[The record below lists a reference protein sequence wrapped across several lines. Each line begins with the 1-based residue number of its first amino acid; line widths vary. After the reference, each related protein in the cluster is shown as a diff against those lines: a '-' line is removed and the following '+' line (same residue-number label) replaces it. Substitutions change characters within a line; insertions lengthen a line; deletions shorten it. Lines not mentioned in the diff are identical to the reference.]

1 MHPRHNVQGSR
12 RLLDAQP
19 AEQQRLTALSSLS
32 IASPAISNVQLRRTR
47 AAVAE
52 QAALT
57 SSAKQALQQMQ
68 QWLQS
73 HQDSACAE
81 AG

>member
-1 MHPRHNVQGSR
+1 MHPQYNVQGSR

-19 AEQQRLTALSSLS
+19 SEQQRLTVLSGLSMASL
-32 IASPAISNVQLRRTR
+32 PAISNVQLRRTR

-73 HQDSACAE
+73 HQDSSCV
-81 AG
+81 